1 MDLRE
6 QLARAIRDAK
16 VVNSMDNYA
25 IADAVLAVLEKRQAR
40 IDRLAEALSELLNDL
55 EERAKWNLEA
65 SQRVVACGNGVYVR
79 AKVALEESK

>member
-25 IADAVLAVLEKRQAR
+25 IADAVLAVLEKR
-40 IDRLAEALSELLNDL
+40 LAQPEGE
-55 EERAKWNLEA
+55 
-65 SQRVVACGNGVYVR
+65 
-79 AKVALEESK
+79 